1 MESNRYLPVI
11 FYKPQNEHSPIDAST
26 DDDSMGTDLEKVA
39 ELSDAA
45 PSETPAG
52 TSDAAIALVSD
63 KLAVNEL
70 LSEVIAAR
78 LSVCLVQTVS

>member
-11 FYKPQNEHSPIDAST
+11 FYKPQNEHSPIDASN

-39 ELSDAA
+39 ELSE
-45 PSETPAG
+45 PPAD

-63 KLAVNEL
+63 KLAVSEL

-78 LSVCLVQTVS
+78 LGVCLAQTVS